1 MKGKSPMNIGTII
14 CLLLAVVFGMISMIF
29 ALLKEKGAMLISGF
43 NTLSKEEQAN
53 YDQKK
58 MSIDMRNSLFLW
70 SILLLSGALFGYFL
84 SQYGAFLA
92 IVIWL
97 ILFSK
102 MFILIQKK
110 PLRNI
115 GNHKISKCIN

>member
-1 MKGKSPMNIGTII
+1 MNIGTII

-97 ILFSK
+97 ILFFK
-102 MFILIQKK
+102 DVHLDPKK
-110 PLRNI
+110 AFKKYRKP
-115 GNHKISKCIN
+115 

>member
-1 MKGKSPMNIGTII
+1 MNIGTII

-43 NTLSKEEQAN
+43 NTLSKDEQAN

-115 GNHKISKCIN
+115 GIHKISKCIN